1 MDIKEAIRNYS
12 GQPITRQILMDLL
25 KDYRRPYDK
34 INELIKQNLLTQ
46 LKRGIFI
53 PGPQLSVPAPENLLL
68 ANHLWGPSYVSSDTM
83 LSYWGL
89 IPERVYETLSMTTNL
104 AKIYK
109 TPVGRFRY
117 IRLPLPYYSFGIQ
130 RVELA
135 SKQMALIAGKEK
147 SLCDKII
154 TTPGLKLRS
163 VRQTRE
169 YLMEDLRIS
178 RENLRALNTQT
189 INDYLKAAPKQ
200 ESISI
205 LIKTLND
212 L

>member
-1 MDIKEAIRNYS
+1 MDFKEAIRNYS
-12 GQPITRQILMDLL
+12 GQPLTRQMLLDLL
-25 KDYRRPYDK
+25 QGYRRPYDK
-34 INELIKQNLLTQ
+34 ISELIRQKLLIQ
-46 LKRGIFI
+46 VKRGVFI
-53 PGPQLSVPAPENLLL
+53 PGPRASVPPPENLLL
-68 ANHLWGPSYVSSDTM
+68 ANHLWGPSYVSSDSA
-83 LSYWGL
+83 LSFWGL
-89 IPERVYETLSMTTNL
+89 IPERVYEILSMTTKP
-104 AKIYK
+104 AKTYK

-135 SKQMALIAGKEK
+135 SKQMILIAGKEK

-154 TTPGLKLRS
+154 TTQRLKLRS
-163 VRQTRE
+163 VKQTRE

-178 RENLRALNTQT
+178 RENLRELNTGMM
-189 INDYLKAAPKQ
+189 NDYLREAPKQ
-200 ESISI
+200 ESITI

>member
-1 MDIKEAIRNYS
+1 MNFIEAIKDYS
-12 GQPITRQILMDLL
+12 GQPLTRQILMDLL
-25 KDYRRPYDK
+25 REYRRPYDK
-34 INELIKQNLLTQ
+34 INELIKQGLLIQ
-46 LKRGIFI
+46 VKRGIFI
-53 PGPQLSVPAPENLLL
+53 PGPQSSTPAPETLLL
-68 ANHLWGPSYVSSDTM
+68 ANHLWGPSYVSSDSA

-89 IPERVYETLSMTTNL
+89 IPERVYETYSMTTNL
-104 AKIYK
+104 AKTYK

-135 SKQMALIAGKEK
+135 SRQMTLIAGKEK

-154 TTPGLKLRS
+154 TTQRLKLRS
-163 VRQTRE
+163 VKQTRE
-169 YLMEDLRIS
+169 YLTEDLRIS
-178 RENLRALNTQT
+178 TENLRELNTSM
-189 INDYLKAAPKQ
+189 INDYLKNAPKQ
-200 ESISI
+200 DSISI

>member
-1 MDIKEAIRNYS
+1 MNFIEAIRNYS
-12 GQPITRQILMDLL
+12 GQPLTRQILMDLL
-25 KDYRRPYDK
+25 RDYRRPYDK
-34 INELIKQNLLTQ
+34 INELTRQGLLIAV
-46 LKRGIFI
+46 KRGIFI
-53 PGPQLSVPAPENLLL
+53 PGPQSSVPVPENLLL
-68 ANHLWGPSYVSSDTM
+68 ANHLWGPSYVSSDSA

-89 IPERVYETLSMTTNL
+89 IPERVYEILSMTTNL
-104 AKIYK
+104 AKTYK

-117 IRLPLPYYSFGIQ
+117 IRLPLPYYSLGIQ

-135 SKQMALIAGKEK
+135 SKQMTLIAGKEK

-178 RENLRALNTQT
+178 RDNLRELNTDAIDGY
-189 INDYLKAAPKQ
+189 INDAPKQ

-205 LIKTLND
+205 LVKTLNN

>member
-1 MDIKEAIRNYS
+1 MDIIEAIRNYS

-25 KDYRRPYDK
+25 RDYRRPYDK
-34 INELIKQNLLTQ
+34 INELTIQDRLIRV
-46 LKRGIFI
+46 KRGVFV
-53 PGPQLSVPAPENLLL
+53 PGSRLSVQAPEKLLL
-68 ANHLWGPSYVSSDTM
+68 ANHLWGPSYVSSDSA

-89 IPERVYETLSMTTNL
+89 IPERVYEILSMTTNL
-104 AKIYK
+104 AKSYK

-135 SKQMALIAGKEK
+135 TNQMALIAGKEK
-147 SLCDKII
+147 ALCDKIV

-163 VRQTRE
+163 VKQTRE

-178 RENLRALNTQT
+178 KENLRELNTQL
-189 INDYLKAAPKQ
+189 INDYLDDAPKQ
-200 ESISI
+200 DSISI

>member
-1 MDIKEAIRNYS
+1 MDIIEAIRNYS

-25 KDYRRPYDK
+25 RDYRRPYDK
-34 INELIKQNLLTQ
+34 INELTRQDLLIQ
-46 LKRGIFI
+46 VKRGVFI
-53 PGPQLSVPAPENLLL
+53 PGSRLSVQAPEKLLL
-68 ANHLWGPSYVSSDTM
+68 ANHLWGPSYVSSDSA

-89 IPERVYETLSMTTNL
+89 IPERVYEIFSMTTNL
-104 AKIYK
+104 AKTYK

-135 SKQMALIAGKEK
+135 TKQMALIAGKEK
-147 SLCDKII
+147 SLCDKIV

-169 YLMEDLRIS
+169 FLLEDLRIS
-178 RENLRALNTQT
+178 RESLRELNTQS
-189 INDYLKAAPKQ
+189 INDYLDEAPKQ
-200 ESISI
+200 DSISI